1 MNRFHKEKKRLN
13 NIRTAVQAG
22 VFAAV
27 FAGVWYGVQSVSG
40 ETARQQ
46 KKSLEKA
53 VYRDMVHYYAM
64 EGRYPES
71 VAYMEEH
78 YGLTYDKE
86 KYFIDYEIIGSNLM
100 PDVTVI
106 EK

>member
-1 MNRFHKEKKRLN
+1 MKNR
-13 NIRTAVQAG
+13 RTTVQVG

-27 FAGVWYGVQSVSG
+27 FAGAWYGVQSVSG
-40 ETARQQ
+40 ETASQR
-46 KKSLEKA
+46 KESLEQA
-53 VYRDMVHYYAM
+53 VYKDMVHYYAV

-100 PDVTVI
+100 PDVMVI